1 MKWIICLLYKFIK
14 YLKAGGYPALLSENI
29 PRETIIQGYYE
40 SMIFKDIAGRN
51 KIKEKLFVLKILD
64 YRDTKYK

>member
-29 PRETIIQGYYE
+29 IQGYYE
-40 SMIFKDIAGRN
+40 SMIFKDIVGRN